1 MRTIALYN
9 RGLAHQQAGHPSLAI
24 EDFSSALLL
33 DPTLSYAY
41 YGRANAMRAL
51 GQHLG
56 ALGDYENAARYH
68 YPEAHLPLFGQALAY
83 EQLSRPLSAERLL
96 QSALAA
102 KPDFAPAVEKLAEI
116 RKQFTGSI
124 SETIPSR
131 ATVAVSVSTDSTY
144 GYLTDR
150 IEHIVSDA
158 VPLVPRGQV
167 VRKMAVPEP
176 VRPPAHLLEA
186 AEQVEVATVKLPGL
200 DSLSVSRTPASMSP
214 AFLIAERKKF
224 QKLQDRVPEGAPEP
238 LVASAPVRIEPV
250 SAPVEFKTRAQ
261 QELEI
266 GAASEDASPPVT
278 GYLVQVNSQRSEKA
292 AWAAWKSFK
301 KQHGKLLEDREA
313 IVQKA
318 DLGEEGIVY
327 RLRIKG
333 LATQG
338 EAKSLCSELKSQGTS
353 CFVAKAGA

>member
-1 MRTIALYN
+1 
-9 RGLAHQQAGHPSLAI
+9 
-24 EDFSSALLL
+24 
-33 DPTLSYAY
+33 
-41 YGRANAMRAL
+41 
-51 GQHLG
+51 
-56 ALGDYENAARYH
+56 
-68 YPEAHLPLFGQALAY
+68 
-83 EQLSRPLSAERLL
+83 
-96 QSALAA
+96 
-102 KPDFAPAVEKLAEI
+102 
-116 RKQFTGSI
+116 
-124 SETIPSR
+124 
-131 ATVAVSVSTDSTY
+131 
-144 GYLTDR
+144 
-150 IEHIVSDA
+150 
-158 VPLVPRGQV
+158 
-167 VRKMAVPEP
+167 
-176 VRPPAHLLEA
+176 
-186 AEQVEVATVKLPGL
+186 VEVATVKLPGL

-214 AFLIAERKKF
+214 AFLIAEKKKF

-261 QELEI
+261 QELETA
-266 GAASEDASPPVT
+266 AASEDASPPVT